1 LLRFGALIFIF
12 NWVFSKIQ
20 FPAFDFWGL
29 FNLIELFLD
38 MKYAPFIWDSAVSF
52 GSKSQMETIQ
62 KSHFFSL
69 FDFVMCE

>member
-1 LLRFGALIFIF
+1 
-12 NWVFSKIQ
+12 
-20 FPAFDFWGL
+20 
-29 FNLIELFLD
+29 